1 MAKFGLLL
9 TSFDKDN
16 PPQRVAR
23 VAEEEGFDS
32 FYLPENSHVP
42 LKRPGTRK
50 KFENIRRLAN
60 FYDPY
65 VSLAACAAQTKS
77 IVLGISVSL
86 LTQREPIATSNAIAS
101 LDRIA
106 NGRLVVGVAGGFIR
120 EAMENFGSSFVNRWQ
135 IVRERAIAMRSIWNV
150 AEGAACSATGD
161 ESCYV
166 QPIPPYQTGGP
177 PIRIG
182 SNSKYVPSRVADYAD
197 GWITSYG
204 AYDGDP
210 ISDLRDACASV
221 SRDFNT
227 VSTTMMNPPDSFEE
241 LKKLVRDG
249 YDEIVWPVSQVGNLS
264 STERLKQLAYL
275 AKRLSSLS

>member
-9 TSFDKDN
+9 TSFDKGTT
-16 PPQRVAR
+16 PQLVAR
-23 VAEEEGFDS
+23 IAEEEGFDS

-65 VSLAACAAQTKS
+65 ISLAACAALTKC
-77 IVLGISVSL
+77 IVLGTSVSL
-86 LTQREPIATSNAIAS
+86 LTQREPIVTANVIAS

-120 EAMENFGSSFVNRWQ
+120 EAMENFGSSFVKRWQ
-135 IVRERAIAMRSIWNV
+135 IVRERTMTMRSIWKGS
-150 AEGAACSATGD
+150 EGIAPFTTSNK
-161 ESCYV
+161 SCCR
-166 QPIPPYQTGGP
+166 QSIPPYQKGGP

-210 ISDLRDACASV
+210 IADLKYACASV
-221 SRDFNT
+221 NRDFST
-227 VSTTMMNPPDSFEE
+227 VSTTMMNPPDSFAE
-241 LKKLVRDG
+241 LKKLVSDG

-264 STERLKQLAYL
+264 VTERLKQLAYL
-275 AKRLSSLS
+275 AARLRRVS